1 LQACSAEEPSHCHDG
16 RPHLVGDPRG
26 SIPRNSSW
34 SFFYLPLI
42 IGLIIGSAAAAAT
55 DQWWWATVGAVLG
68 AAVGEAV
75 RRYRI
80 GRSTGR

>member
-1 LQACSAEEPSHCHDG
+1 MAYEDTTG
-16 RPHLVGDPRG
+16 KT
-26 SIPRNSSW
+26 NSSW

-68 AAVGEAV
+68 AAGGEAV

-80 GRSTGR
+80 GRSTAAHTGE